1 MGESDRSKASKSA
14 MQQSRDFGWQL
25 ANNDAYSTDAGN
37 AFKGYEDEFNYNDM
51 SSQLDKI
58 FNIGKS
64 NINQG
69 YSSGLSDAN
78 RMTAQRQRAS
88 GINGGSIA
96 ESAMANNADAAGKAK
111 FNALTSLT
119 SNRAGQDVNLMNQSN
134 ANKFR
139 STSAFQGQKNQNVM
153 ALLQKL
159 GLIGENIGQQGNL
172 ASMQDDTTWGDTL
185 GQLAAMGTRLGVE
198 HLMDLATAAAPED
211 PAAPADPAVASD
223 MRLKENV
230 KKISTDKRGIETV
243 EFNYKGSDIRYRG
256 VIAQQV
262 EPIIPE
268 AVVEIDGLKHV
279 NYDLIGIPFE
289 RI

>member
-1 MGESDRSKASKSA
+1 MSESERSKASKGA
-14 MQQSRDFGWQL
+14 MQQSKDFGWQL

-37 AFKGYEDEFNYNDM
+37 SFKGYEDEFGYGDM

-64 NINQG
+64 NVNQG
-69 YSSGLSDAN
+69 YSSGLADSN

-139 STSAFQGQKNQNVM
+139 NTSAFQGQENQNVM

-159 GLIGENIGQQGNL
+159 GLIGNNIGQQSSI
-172 ASMQDDTTWGDTL
+172 ASQQDSSTWGDTL
-185 GQLAAMGTRLGVE
+185 GQLAGMATQLG
-198 HLMDLATAAAPED
+198 AAAIMA
-211 PAAPADPAVASD
+211 PAAPAAAAVLPFSD

-230 KKISTDKRGIETV
+230 KKIRADKRGIETV
-243 EFNYKGSDIRYRG
+243 EFNFKGKPERYRG

>member
-139 STSAFQGQKNQNVM
+139 STSAFQGQENRNVM

-172 ASMQDDTTWGDTL
+172 ASMQDNTTWGNTL
-185 GQLAAMGTRLGVE
+185 GQLAAMGTRLGAEYIIAQAAEAAPV
-198 HLMDLATAAAPED
+198 AAA
-211 PAAPADPAVASD
+211 ASD

>member
-1 MGESDRSKASKSA
+1 MGESDRSKASKGV
-14 MQQSRDFGWQL
+14 MQQSKDFGWQL

-37 AFKGYEDEFNYNDM
+37 AFKGYEDEFGYGDM

-58 FNIGKS
+58 FNIGKTNVNS
-64 NINQG
+64 A
-69 YSSGLSDAN
+69 YSSNLADSN

-139 STSAFQGQKNQNVM
+139 STSAFQGQENRNVM

-172 ASMQDDTTWGDTL
+172 ASMQDNTTWGNTL
-185 GQLAAMGTRLGVE
+185 GQLAAMAAQLG
-198 HLMDLATAAAPED
+198 
-211 PAAPADPAVASD
+211 AVASD

>member
-58 FNIGKS
+58 FNIGKN

-139 STSAFQGQKNQNVM
+139 STSAFQGQENRNVM

-172 ASMQDDTTWGDTL
+172 ASMQDNTTWGNTL
-185 GQLAAMGTRLGVE
+185 GQLAAMGTRLGAEYIIAQAAEAAPV
-198 HLMDLATAAAPED
+198 AAA
-211 PAAPADPAVASD
+211 ASD

>member
-1 MGESDRSKASKSA
+1 MGESDRSRASKGA
-14 MQQSRDFGWQL
+14 MQRSKDFGWQL

-37 AFKGYEDEFNYNDM
+37 AFKGYEDEFGYGDM

-58 FNIGKS
+58 FNIGKTNVNS
-64 NINQG
+64 A
-69 YSSGLSDAN
+69 YSSNLADSN

-111 FNALTSLT
+111 FNAFTSLT
-119 SNRAGQDVNLMNQSN
+119 SNRAGQDVNLMSQSN

-139 STSAFQGQKNQNVM
+139 STSAFQGQENQKVM
-153 ALLQKL
+153 ALLRKL
-159 GLIGENIGQQGNL
+159 GLISENIGQQGNL

-185 GQLAAMGTRLGVE
+185 GQLAAMGTRLGAEYIIAQAAEAAPV
-198 HLMDLATAAAPED
+198 AAA
-211 PAAPADPAVASD
+211 ASD